1 MKNIYVLNVEN
12 SKLTV
17 SEALA
22 QIEAEVDALK
32 LLNAPCVL
40 KIIHGYGSSGN
51 GGEIKKSLPQFLHT
65 LKSRAKIC
73 DYTANSKFSPL
84 SAKYKKYTK
93 IFPALVLDSDL
104 KNLNPG
110 ITLVF
115 I

>member
-22 QIEAEVDALK
+22 RIETEIDAIK
-32 LLNAPCVL
+32 LIKIPCVL
-40 KIIHGYGSSGN
+40 KVIHGYGSSGN
-51 GGEIKKSLPQFLHT
+51 GGEIKKNLPYFLHN
-65 LKSRAKIC
+65 LKAKTKIS
-73 DYTANSKFSPL
+73 DWAANSKFSPL

-110 ITLVF
+110 ITLIF